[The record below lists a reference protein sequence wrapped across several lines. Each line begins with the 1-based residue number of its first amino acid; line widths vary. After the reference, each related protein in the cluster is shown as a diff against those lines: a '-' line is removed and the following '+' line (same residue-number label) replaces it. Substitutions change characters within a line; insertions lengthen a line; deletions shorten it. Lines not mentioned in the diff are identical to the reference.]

1 MKLRILLPTLFLV
14 FTSLISNTQA
24 LTKQEIAKTSL
35 DSTVVV
41 VVTNKQGNALQFGS
55 GFVIKGGMVV
65 SNQHVI
71 SGGTGGYILA
81 NDEEYKILGVLA
93 SDEQND
99 LVILK
104 ISEHPIPQLSIH
116 SGGNLKVG
124 ADVYVAGNPLGLSG
138 TFSEGMLSSIRKV
151 KGKQLYQITAP
162 ISQGSSGGPVL
173 DRNAVVVGVITS
185 YIEEGQSINFAAPS
199 VYLNTLIN
207 NIGPL
212 SPLSSISSTYTET
225 NSTEIT
231 QSEISKIK
239 PKTNKEGK
247 LTDICCAF
255 GVELGKK
262 LNPELLDTET
272 LMKESIALLSIEQL
286 DTLLL
291 KKQSS
296 INVRL
301 INSELHCKRQEKFV
315 DDYFDKLKKGGFS
328 NTNAKWQEL
337 KKVNEAN
344 YTIRKQCS
352 RISLKKVKIYLDYN
366 FLQSFI
372 PENPYEG
379 FDTYK
384 VHLIDKDSLVYR
396 IEASGKFRDCEKEKS
411 VLSDIIEH
419 KYDLAETG
427 GKFVNYRKGHNRF
440 IDLDCSFT
448 GQTLTIT
455 YEDSELKSL
464 KDKIYKKKLRSHRD
478 SSGL

>member
-1 MKLRILLPTLFLV
+1 MKLKTLLLTLFLV
-14 FTSLISNTQA
+14 FTSSIPNAQA

-99 LVILK
+99 LAILK
-104 ISEHPIPQLSIH
+104 ISEHSIPQLSIH
-116 SGGNLKVG
+116 SGSNLKVG

-173 DRNAVVVGVITS
+173 DKKAVVVGVITS
-185 YIEEGQSINFAAPS
+185 YIEDGQNINFAVPS
-199 VYLNTLIN
+199 TYLNTLIN

-212 SPLSSISSTYTET
+212 LPLSNIGSASTKTT
-225 NSTEIT
+225 STEIT
-231 QSEISKIK
+231 KSEIFKRG

-262 LNPELLDTET
+262 LNPELLDTEIVVNEN
-272 LMKESIALLSIEQL
+272 LAA
-286 DTLLL
+286 
-291 KKQSS
+291 
-296 INVRL
+296 INKNK
-301 INSELHCKRQEKFV
+301 IPTYSELNASLFPEK
-315 DDYFDKLKKGGFS
+315 YYYKKS
-328 NTNAKWQEL
+328 ATPSELTVINNPHKW
-337 KKVNEAN
+337 
-344 YTIRKQCS
+344 
-352 RISLKKVKIYLDYN
+352 YLSEPKPESEN
-366 FLQSFI
+366 FLSYKFI
-372 PENPYEG
+372 PENPYKG
-379 FDTYK
+379 FQLYK
-384 VHLIDKDSLVYR
+384 VYLIDKDSLVYK
-396 IEASGKFRDCEKEKS
+396 IEASGKYKNCLKEMS
-411 VLSDIIEH
+411 ILVDIILNKYAVSEH
-419 KYDLAETG
+419 DAAFARANPSLGLRANTNNNNKRTIGVSCVFGA
-427 GKFVNYRKGHNRF
+427 
-440 IDLDCSFT
+440 
-448 GQTLTIT
+448 LTIS
-455 YEDSELKSL
+455 YKDSELKSL
-464 KDKIYKKKLRSHRD
+464 KDKIYKKKLRSLRD